1 MKTQTFTSDHQEDC
15 LIRTC
20 GKIQEEEFCRILDL
34 RKNLQFCDVLIE
46 HLSHYMSLGW
56 HLAVLNSQSRVHQM
70 INFQEPK
77 ETWSEKLIELGLD
90 GVEINVGVR
99 TGSASGLL
107 ILEVPKQ
114 GGVLPF
120 RREDWS
126 SNCVAE
132 AGVNLEQHY
141 YELPKGWRLPSS
153 FSLEPFE
160 VKVFGEGELV
170 LAPPSLEPR
179 TQVNWRWLKPPWD
192 SALSQP
198 PPILRKII
206 KVAAPDPDSSLLV
219 PVIPSWEK
227 IYPAIAPH
235 PIVLQALMSPAPSPE
250 SYYQRLLEVALAG
263 GLQEPQ
269 LLLGLLWHAPLG
281 DARERP
287 QGWEYLQQLLNR
299 EGLAGELSEERP
311 HDDGAHQATAA
322 RSQLQAFSGEPRRL
336 VDFRHGSQRLG
347 GNYGSRAPSGPTA
360 LAPDWRGE
368 AQPSTKPKPSRP
380 LQSKGE
386 FGNSWQELF
395 RDSQE
400 NLIIEP
406 QRYEAMIYELGKLQV
421 WKEICQQERREN
433 KRLSKKLE
441 AVLAREVDYLR
452 NLLKKN
458 FKAVDYGRIGGSR
471 SHESSSKQRHYAKSQ
486 PGDDWGHSRPL
497 PGD

>member
-1 MKTQTFTSDHQEDC
+1 MKTYSVKSDGQEDC
-15 LIRTC
+15 LTRAC

-34 RKNLQFCDVLIE
+34 RKNLQFSDVLIK
-46 HLSHYMSLGW
+46 HLSHYLSLGW
-56 HLAVLNSQSRVHQM
+56 HLAAVNSQSRVHQM

-99 TGSASGLL
+99 TGAASGLL

-114 GGVLPF
+114 GRALPF

-126 SNCVAE
+126 SDCVAE
-132 AGVNLEQHY
+132 AGAHLEQHY
-141 YELPKGWRLPSS
+141 YELPEGWRLPAS

-160 VKVFGEGELV
+160 VKVFGEGDLA

-179 TQVNWRWLKPPWD
+179 TQANWRWLKAPWD

-206 KVAAPDPDSSLLV
+206 KVAAPEPHSCLPT

-235 PIVLQALMSPAPSPE
+235 PTVLQALMSPAPTKE
-250 SYYQRLLEVALAG
+250 SYYQRLLEAALAG

-287 QGWEYLQQLLNR
+287 QGREYLQQLLIR
-299 EGLAGELSEERP
+299 EGAGG
-311 HDDGAHQATAA
+311 DN
-322 RSQLQAFSGEPRRL
+322 
-336 VDFRHGSQRLG
+336 
-347 GNYGSRAPSGPTA
+347 GNRTSAGHTVMT
-360 LAPDWRGE
+360 PDWRSE
-368 AQPSTKPKPSRP
+368 EQPSKKPEPNGER
-380 LQSKGE
+380 QGNGE
-386 FGNSWQELF
+386 FGDSWQELF
-395 RDSQE
+395 KTSQE
-400 NLIIEP
+400 NLIIERH
-406 QRYEAMIYELGKLQV
+406 RYEAMIYELGKLQV
-421 WKEICQQERREN
+421 WQDICQQERREN

-441 AVLAREVDYLR
+441 AQLAREVDYLR
-452 NLLKKN
+452 TLLKKN
-458 FKAVDYGRIGGSR
+458 S
-471 SHESSSKQRHYAKSQ
+471 
-486 PGDDWGHSRPL
+486 
-497 PGD
+497 

>member
-1 MKTQTFTSDHQEDC
+1 MNTYTFSSDGQEDC
-15 LIRTC
+15 LTRTC
-20 GKIQEEEFCRILDL
+20 GKIQEKEFCRILEL
-34 RKNLQFCDVLIE
+34 RKNLQFCDVLIK
-46 HLSHYMSLGW
+46 HLSHYLSLGW
-56 HLAVLNSQSRVHQM
+56 HPAVVNSQSQVHQM

-114 GGVLPF
+114 GRLLPF

-126 SNCVAE
+126 SDCVAE
-132 AGVNLEQHY
+132 AGVHLEQHY

-153 FSLEPFE
+153 FFLEPFE
-160 VKVFGEGELV
+160 VKVFGEGDLV

-179 TQVNWRWLKPPWD
+179 TQANWRWLKPLWD

-206 KVAAPDPDSSLLV
+206 KVAAPDPDSSLPA
-219 PVIPSWEK
+219 PVIPAWEE
-227 IYPAIAPH
+227 IYPAIAPR

-250 SYYQRLLEVALAG
+250 SYYQRLLEAALAG

-311 HDDGAHQATAA
+311 HDDGANQAAAA
-322 RSQLQAFSGEPRRL
+322 RSQIQAISGEPRRL
-336 VDFRHGSQRLG
+336 VDSRHGSQQVG
-347 GNYGSRAPSGPTA
+347 GDDGSRASSGHTA
-360 LAPDWRGE
+360 MVPDWRGE
-368 AQPSTKPKPSRP
+368 EQPSTKQKPSSPR
-380 LQSKGE
+380 QGKGE
-386 FGNSWQELF
+386 FGDSWQELF
-395 RDSQE
+395 RASQE

-406 QRYEAMIYELGKLQV
+406 HRYEAMIYELGKLQV

-441 AVLAREVDYLR
+441 TLMAREVDYLR

-458 FKAVDYGRIGGSR
+458 SKPVGCGRIGGSR
-471 SHESSSKQRHYAKSQ
+471 SHES
-486 PGDDWGHSRPL
+486 
-497 PGD
+497 